1 MIKIKFEVDIN
12 PSSDATYD
20 YKYGLMPSPY
30 RVRLCDVSSLFAGKI
45 HECLC
50 KNWKTR
56 VKGKDFYDLVFFLSI
71 DASVNLK
78 YLKSKL
84 IDSKYISEDFDL
96 NIESLKKLLIE
107 KISSINFEQA
117 KNDVMPFVKDKSKLD
132 LWSKDFFIS
141 IIEKLK

>member
-1 MIKIKFEVDIN
+1 
-12 PSSDATYD
+12 
-20 YKYGLMPSPY
+20 MPSPY

-45 HECLC
+45 HACLC

-56 VKGKDFYDLVFFLSI
+56 VKGRDFYDLVFFLSI